1 MEEPVKAVRI
11 EVEIN
16 HLSVQTGPVIMD
28 GLYKVVKHYVN
39 FLIIL
44 NESKQIIIIPPL
56 QGMLD
61 SNSSSK

>member
-11 EVEIN
+11 EMEIN

-44 NESKQIIIIPPL
+44 NESNQIIIIPLL
-56 QGMLD
+56 QGMPD
-61 SNSSSK
+61 SNSSNK

>member
-16 HLSVQTGPVIMD
+16 HLSVQTGPVIMG

-44 NESKQIIIIPPL
+44 NESNQIIIIPLL
-56 QGMLD
+56 QGMPD
-61 SNSSSK
+61 SNSSNK